1 MRQFFQR
8 LLLPLAVAAVTQ
20 TSIVS
25 AEGIRL
31 IGPSGEVQSSPQ
43 FSSEIVRNAASSANS
58 EPSTFFGP
66 TTEQDTLWSI
76 ATRLKP
82 SAAVTVQQTLLAI
95 YRLNPQAFE
104 NQNIHSLI
112 PGSTLRVPSLA
123 QVNSATTQEA
133 INIMAAHQARLNQG
147 DVKPAIQPAPIAK
160 PQPVVEAKT
169 QQATAKVA
177 ETVTVPAMVDTV
189 KPEVEKVEKQI
200 AASDTELVALE
211 EKNHKLRLMVAQM
224 QSEVDNLK
232 QELGDENRIR
242 SEVEKLLQEERV
254 KRDEAQKLAPSALD
268 QLLSNGWMVGL
279 LALIPGLLIGLLVL
293 MLLSR
298 RSKSSSTEPT
308 LQPAQTAT
316 PEAAIAPVTVGEPEI
331 DGLDDELLLD
341 DDLFGD
347 TDDSEKLFSDEVDS
361 KDEDDIFAD
370 LDESDLDFNLEGED
384 GQDPFAGIDDDG
396 DLDTEFGSNSGIS
409 VNSEEKALGLE
420 EMERALDEATH
431 NANDDDDEAAFD
443 LSDDGDMS
451 QAEIESLLANDGE
464 VEDLESDAIDQSML
478 DELLSGFDQE
488 DDTAD
493 DLDFD
498 TLLDDNL
505 DELMSDPIERELT
518 QTDVKMTSDEDLES
532 LFNSI
537 ESQADLDTLEAEA
550 DNFEETALL
559 DELIDEDVTLD
570 SDSTDLLDELIAD
583 EDGLDTL
590 ELDEDFDVASDKLLN
605 ELLDESAPEPSEEFD
620 HNSPTLLDEWVEKE
634 EQPVKT
640 ENVASESVE
649 EPVLDDGTEF
659 FEELLEIEQLA
670 QEPTAEFNSD
680 NFKDDL
686 LSSVPEHDPLLE
698 EFNLDDDEE
707 SSFEDEAFDFN
718 PEIEGTDS
726 GAAMQPEET
735 PTAVTVPEP
744 IANEFGVPQDDDWL
758 LDEESES
765 TSEIVE
771 DSQPLSSADFMAE
784 LDGAENTE
792 IVESVRDNVSETTS
806 ASDDNDVER
815 DFFAAELDDESFDFD
830 ELELAEYSEEDA
842 LADAMAQPEL
852 SGEPE
857 AEVKEENL
865 AAEFVGA
872 QADDEFEFDD
882 LDLPEYSEEDTL
894 ADAMAQPELSGEPE
908 AEVKEENLA
917 AEFADAQA
925 DDEYELDDLELP
937 EYSEEDALA
946 DAMAQP
952 ELSGEPEV
960 KEQDL
965 AAEFVGAQADD
976 EFEFDDLDLPEYS
989 EEDALADAVTKPEL
1003 SGEPEV
1009 KEEGLVADFAD
1020 AQAEDELEFDD
1031 LELPEYSEEDALAD
1045 AIAQPELSGEPEVK
1059 EEDLAAEFADA
1070 QAEDEF
1076 EFDDLDLPEYS
1087 EEDALADAMAQPEL
1101 SGEPEVKEEGLA
1113 ADFADAQAEDE
1124 FEFDDL
1130 ELPEYSE
1137 EDALADAMAQPE
1149 LSDEP
1154 EVKEE
1159 GLTADFANVQAE
1171 DELEFD
1177 DLELPEYSEED
1188 ALADAMAQP
1197 ELSGEPEVKE
1207 EGLAADF
1214 ANVQAEDELE
1224 FDDLELP
1231 EYSEE
1236 DALADAMAQPELS
1249 GEPEVKEEGL
1259 AADFANVQA
1268 EDELEFDDLELPE
1281 YSEEDALADSI
1292 ASSDT
1297 DPERSVPE
1305 AEAGIDFEAMAHQEF
1320 DEHSLNSLLDDNEES
1335 EGFSFDQPIDAQTID
1350 SAGMDIDAMLQM
1362 GGEDWNG
1369 FSLTPDQQATIPDEV
1384 PEEERAVWQS
1394 DIQNQQPEVATENWA
1409 TQEDLADFDPQEK
1422 HFMTIDE
1429 LMAQVER
1436 EETAFNPDDEELKL
1450 DVGLNEF
1457 PDVIGE
1463 ISDVDVDSNSEAA
1476 GKLDLAKIYME
1487 MNDEK
1492 GAVKLL
1498 EEAIVDGSD
1507 DIRQQAKRL
1516 IDVINGRA

>member
-123 QVNSATTQEA
+123 QVSSATTQEA

-147 DVKPAIQPAPIAK
+147 EVKPAIQPAPIAK

-308 LQPAQTAT
+308 LQPTQTAT
-316 PEAAIAPVTVGEPEI
+316 PEAAIASVTVGEPEI

-420 EMERALDEATH
+420 EMERALDEA
-431 NANDDDDEAAFD
+431 AFD

-451 QAEIESLLANDGE
+451 KAEIESLLANDGE

-537 ESQADLDTLEAEA
+537 ESQAGLETLEAEA
-550 DNFEETALL
+550 DSFEETALL

-590 ELDEDFDVASDKLLN
+590 ELDDDFDVASDKLLN
-605 ELLDESAPEPSEEFD
+605 ELLGESAPEPSEEFD

-707 SSFEDEAFDFN
+707 SAFEDEAFDFN

-726 GAAMQPEET
+726 GAEMQPEET

-758 LDEESES
+758 LDEDSES

-830 ELELAEYSEEDA
+830 ELELAEDSEE
-842 LADAMAQPEL
+842 DAMAQPEL

-857 AEVKEENL
+857 VKEE
-865 AAEFVGA
+865 G
-872 QADDEFEFDD
+872 
-882 LDLPEYSEEDTL
+882 
-894 ADAMAQPELSGEPE
+894 
-908 AEVKEENLA
+908 LA

-925 DDEYELDDLELP
+925 EDEFEFDDLELP

-946 DAMAQP
+946 DAITQ
-952 ELSGEPEV
+952 
-960 KEQDL
+960 
-965 AAEFVGAQADD
+965 
-976 EFEFDDLDLPEYS
+976 
-989 EEDALADAVTKPEL
+989 PEL

-1009 KEEGLVADFAD
+1009 KEEGLAADFAD

-1045 AIAQPELSGEPEVK
+1045 A
-1059 EEDLAAEFADA
+1059 
-1070 QAEDEF
+1070 
-1076 EFDDLDLPEYS
+1076 
-1087 EEDALADAMAQPEL
+1087 MAQPEL
-1101 SGEPEVKEEGLA
+1101 SGEPGVKEEGLA

-1137 EDALADAMAQPE
+1137 EDALADAVTQPE
-1149 LSDEP
+1149 LSGEP

-1159 GLTADFANVQAE
+1159 GLTADFADAQADDE
-1171 DELEFD
+1171 LEFDDLELPEYSEEDALADAIAQPELSGEPEVKEEGLTADFADAQADDELEFD

-1207 EGLAADF
+1207 QDLAAELAD
-1214 ANVQAEDELE
+1214 AQAEDE
-1224 FDDLELP
+1224 F
-1231 EYSEE
+1231 
-1236 DALADAMAQPELS
+1236 
-1249 GEPEVKEEGL
+1249 
-1259 AADFANVQA
+1259 
-1268 EDELEFDDLELPE
+1268 EFDDLELPE

-1292 ASSDT
+1292 ASSDI
-1297 DPERSVPE
+1297 DPERSPE

-1320 DEHSLNSLLDDNEES
+1320 DERSLNSLLDENEEN

-1436 EETAFNPDDEELKL
+1436 EDTAFNPDDEELKL

>member
-123 QVNSATTQEA
+123 QVSSATTQEA

-147 DVKPAIQPAPIAK
+147 EVKPAIQPDPIAK

-177 ETVTVPAMVDTV
+177 ATVTAPAMVDTV
-189 KPEVEKVEKQI
+189 KPDVEKVEKQI

-316 PEAAIAPVTVGEPEI
+316 PEAAVAPVTVGEPEI

-537 ESQADLDTLEAEA
+537 ESQADLETLEAEA

-590 ELDEDFDVASDKLLN
+590 ELDDDFDVASDKLLN
-605 ELLDESAPEPSEEFD
+605 ELLDESAPESSEEFD

-707 SSFEDEAFDFN
+707 SAFEDEAFDFN

-726 GAAMQPEET
+726 GAEMQPEET
-735 PTAVTVPEP
+735 PTAVAVPEP

-758 LDEESES
+758 LDEDSES

-830 ELELAEYSEEDA
+830 ELELAEDSEEDAMAQPELSGEPEVKEEGLAADFVDAQAEDEFEFDDLDLPEYSEEDALADAITQPELSGEPEVKEEGLAADFADAQAEDELEFDDLELPEYSEEDALVDAVAQPELSNEPEVKEQDLAAELADVQAEDEFEFDDLELPEYSEEEALADAMAQPELSGEPEVKEQDLAAELADTQAEDELEFDDLELLEYSEEDA

-852 SGEPE
+852 SGEPG
-857 AEVKEENL
+857 VKEEGL
-865 AAEFVGA
+865 AADFADA
-872 QADDEFEFDD
+872 QAEDEFEFDD
-882 LDLPEYSEEDTL
+882 LELPEYSEEDSL
-894 ADAMAQPELSGEPE
+894 ADAVTQPELSGEPEVKEEGLTADFADAQADDELEFDDLELPEYSEEDALADAIAQPELSGEPE
-908 AEVKEENLA
+908 VKEEGLTAN
-917 AEFADAQA
+917 FADAQA
-925 DDEYELDDLELP
+925 DDELEFDDLELP

-965 AAEFVGAQADD
+965 AAE
-976 EFEFDDLDLPEYS
+976 L
-989 EEDALADAVTKPEL
+989 
-1003 SGEPEV
+1003 
-1009 KEEGLVADFAD
+1009 
-1020 AQAEDELEFDD
+1020 
-1031 LELPEYSEEDALAD
+1031 
-1045 AIAQPELSGEPEVK
+1045 
-1059 EEDLAAEFADA
+1059 ADA

-1076 EFDDLDLPEYS
+1076 
-1087 EEDALADAMAQPEL
+1087 
-1101 SGEPEVKEEGLA
+1101 
-1113 ADFADAQAEDE
+1113 
-1124 FEFDDL
+1124 
-1130 ELPEYSE
+1130 
-1137 EDALADAMAQPE
+1137 
-1149 LSDEP
+1149 
-1154 EVKEE
+1154 
-1159 GLTADFANVQAE
+1159 
-1171 DELEFD
+1171 
-1177 DLELPEYSEED
+1177 
-1188 ALADAMAQP
+1188 
-1197 ELSGEPEVKE
+1197 
-1207 EGLAADF
+1207 
-1214 ANVQAEDELE
+1214 
-1224 FDDLELP
+1224 
-1231 EYSEE
+1231 
-1236 DALADAMAQPELS
+1236 
-1249 GEPEVKEEGL
+1249 
-1259 AADFANVQA
+1259 
-1268 EDELEFDDLELPE
+1268 EFDDLELPE

-1320 DEHSLNSLLDDNEES
+1320 DERSLNSLLDENEEN

-1436 EETAFNPDDEELKL
+1436 EDTAFNPDDEELKL

-1487 MNDEK
+1487 MNDAK

>member
-464 VEDLESDAIDQSML
+464 VEDLESEAIDQSML

-590 ELDEDFDVASDKLLN
+590 ELDDDFDVASDKLLN

-640 ENVASESVE
+640 ENVASESAE

-726 GAAMQPEET
+726 GAAMQPDET

-771 DSQPLSSADFMAE
+771 DNQPLSSADFMTE

-792 IVESVRDNVSETTS
+792 IVESVRDNVSEATA

-830 ELELAEYSEEDA
+830 ELELAEYSEEDALADAMAQPELPGEPEVKEQDLAAELADAQADDEFEFYGLELPEFSEEDA

-882 LDLPEYSEEDTL
+882 LDLPEYSEEDALADAIAQPELSGEPEIKEEGLAADFADAQAEDEFELDDLELPEYSEEDAL

-925 DDEYELDDLELP
+925 EDESEFDDLELP

-946 DAMAQP
+946 DAIAQP

-965 AAEFVGAQADD
+965 AAE
-976 EFEFDDLDLPEYS
+976 
-989 EEDALADAVTKPEL
+989 LADV
-1003 SGEPEV
+1003 
-1009 KEEGLVADFAD
+1009 
-1020 AQAEDELEFDD
+1020 QAEDESEFDD

-1059 EEDLAAEFADA
+1059 EE
-1070 QAEDEF
+1070 
-1076 EFDDLDLPEYS
+1076 
-1087 EEDALADAMAQPEL
+1087 
-1101 SGEPEVKEEGLA
+1101 GLA
-1113 ADFADAQAEDE
+1113 ADFADA
-1124 FEFDDL
+1124 
-1130 ELPEYSE
+1130 
-1137 EDALADAMAQPE
+1137 
-1149 LSDEP
+1149 
-1154 EVKEE
+1154 
-1159 GLTADFANVQAE
+1159 QAE

-1214 ANVQAEDELE
+1214 A
-1224 FDDLELP
+1224 
-1231 EYSEE
+1231 
-1236 DALADAMAQPELS
+1236 DA
-1249 GEPEVKEEGL
+1249 
-1259 AADFANVQA
+1259 QA

-1292 ASSDT
+1292 ASSVT

-1335 EGFSFDQPIDAQTID
+1335 EGFSFDQPIDAKTID

>member
-505 DELMSDPIERELT
+505 DELMSEPIERELT

-726 GAAMQPEET
+726 GTAMQPEET

-842 LADAMAQPEL
+842 LAQPELPGEPEVKEQDLAAELADAQADDEFEFYGLELPEYSEEDALADAMAQPEL

-872 QADDEFEFDD
+872 QADDEYELDD
-882 LDLPEYSEEDTL
+882 LELPEYSEEDAL

-965 AAEFVGAQADD
+965 AAELADVQADD
-976 EFEFDDLDLPEYS
+976 EFEFDDLELPEYS

-1009 KEEGLVADFAD
+1009 KEECLVADFAD

-1045 AIAQPELSGEPEVK
+1045 AIAQPELSGEPEV
-1059 EEDLAAEFADA
+1059 
-1070 QAEDEF
+1070 Q
-1076 EFDDLDLPEYS
+1076 
-1087 EEDALADAMAQPEL
+1087 
-1101 SGEPEVKEEGLA
+1101 EEGLA
-1113 ADFADAQAEDE
+1113 ADFANVQAEDE
-1124 FEFDDL
+1124 FEFHDL

-1149 LSDEP
+1149 LSD
-1154 EVKEE
+1154 
-1159 GLTADFANVQAE
+1159 
-1171 DELEFD
+1171 
-1177 DLELPEYSEED
+1177 
-1188 ALADAMAQP
+1188 
-1197 ELSGEPEVKE
+1197 EPEVKE

-1297 DPERSVPE
+1297 DPERLVPE

>member
-123 QVNSATTQEA
+123 QVSSATTQEA

-177 ETVTVPAMVDTV
+177 ETVTAPAMVDTV

-347 TDDSEKLFSDEVDS
+347 TDDGEKLFSDEVDS

-792 IVESVRDNVSETTS
+792 IVESVHDNVSETTS
-806 ASDDNDVER
+806 TSDDNDVER

-830 ELELAEYSEEDA
+830 ELELAEDNEEDKLAQPELSGEPEVKEEGLAADFADDQADDEFEFDDLELPEYSEEDA
-842 LADAMAQPEL
+842 LADAVTKPEL

-857 AEVKEENL
+857 VKEEGL
-865 AAEFVGA
+865 VADFADVQAE
-872 QADDEFEFDD
+872 DEFEFDD

-952 ELSGEPEV
+952 ELSGEPEAEV
-960 KEQDL
+960 KEENL
-965 AAEFVGAQADD
+965 AAEFVAAQADD
-976 EFEFDDLDLPEYS
+976 EFEFDDLELPEYS
-989 EEDALADAVTKPEL
+989 EEDALADAVSKPEF

-1009 KEEGLVADFAD
+1009 KEEGLGADFAD
-1020 AQAEDELEFDD
+1020 AQGEDEVEFDD

-1059 EEDLAAEFADA
+1059 EEVLAAEFADA

-1076 EFDDLDLPEYS
+1076 EFDDLELPEYS

-1124 FEFDDL
+1124 F
-1130 ELPEYSE
+1130 
-1137 EDALADAMAQPE
+1137 
-1149 LSDEP
+1149 
-1154 EVKEE
+1154 
-1159 GLTADFANVQAE
+1159 
-1171 DELEFD
+1171 
-1177 DLELPEYSEED
+1177 
-1188 ALADAMAQP
+1188 
-1197 ELSGEPEVKE
+1197 
-1207 EGLAADF
+1207 
-1214 ANVQAEDELE
+1214 
-1224 FDDLELP
+1224 
-1231 EYSEE
+1231 
-1236 DALADAMAQPELS
+1236 
-1249 GEPEVKEEGL
+1249 
-1259 AADFANVQA
+1259 
-1268 EDELEFDDLELPE
+1268 EFDDLELPE

-1350 SAGMDIDAMLQM
+1350 SAGMDIDEMLQM

>member
-123 QVNSATTQEA
+123 QVSSATTQEA

-147 DVKPAIQPAPIAK
+147 EVKPAIQPAPIAK

-316 PEAAIAPVTVGEPEI
+316 PEAAIASVTVGEPEI

-420 EMERALDEATH
+420 EMERALDEA
-431 NANDDDDEAAFD
+431 AFD

-451 QAEIESLLANDGE
+451 KAEIESLLANDGE

-537 ESQADLDTLEAEA
+537 ESQAGLETLEAEA
-550 DNFEETALL
+550 DSFEETALL

-590 ELDEDFDVASDKLLN
+590 ELDDDFDVASDKLLN
-605 ELLDESAPEPSEEFD
+605 ELLGESAPEPSEEFD

-707 SSFEDEAFDFN
+707 SAFEDEAFDFN

-726 GAAMQPEET
+726 GAEMQPEET

-758 LDEESES
+758 LDEDSES

-830 ELELAEYSEEDA
+830 ELELAEDSEE
-842 LADAMAQPEL
+842 DAMAQPEL

-857 AEVKEENL
+857 VKEE
-865 AAEFVGA
+865 G
-872 QADDEFEFDD
+872 
-882 LDLPEYSEEDTL
+882 
-894 ADAMAQPELSGEPE
+894 
-908 AEVKEENLA
+908 LA

-925 DDEYELDDLELP
+925 EDEFEFDDLELP

-946 DAMAQP
+946 DAITQ
-952 ELSGEPEV
+952 
-960 KEQDL
+960 
-965 AAEFVGAQADD
+965 
-976 EFEFDDLDLPEYS
+976 
-989 EEDALADAVTKPEL
+989 PEL

-1009 KEEGLVADFAD
+1009 KEEGLAADFAD

-1045 AIAQPELSGEPEVK
+1045 A
-1059 EEDLAAEFADA
+1059 
-1070 QAEDEF
+1070 
-1076 EFDDLDLPEYS
+1076 
-1087 EEDALADAMAQPEL
+1087 MAQPEL
-1101 SGEPEVKEEGLA
+1101 SGEPGVKEEGLA

-1137 EDALADAMAQPE
+1137 EDALADAVTQPE
-1149 LSDEP
+1149 LSGEP

-1159 GLTADFANVQAE
+1159 GLTADFADAQADDE
-1171 DELEFD
+1171 LEFDDLELPEYSEEDALADAIAQPELSGEPEVKEEGLTADFADAQADDELEFD

-1207 EGLAADF
+1207 QDLAAELAD
-1214 ANVQAEDELE
+1214 AQAEDEFE
-1224 FDDLELP
+1224 FDDLEL
-1231 EYSEE
+1231 
-1236 DALADAMAQPELS
+1236 L
-1249 GEPEVKEEGL
+1249 
-1259 AADFANVQA
+1259 
-1268 EDELEFDDLELPE
+1268 E

-1292 ASSDT
+1292 ASSDI
-1297 DPERSVPE
+1297 DPERSPE

-1320 DEHSLNSLLDDNEES
+1320 DERSLNSLLDENEEN

-1436 EETAFNPDDEELKL
+1436 EDTAFNPDDEELKL

>member
-123 QVNSATTQEA
+123 QVSSATTQEA

-147 DVKPAIQPAPIAK
+147 EVKPAIQPDPIAK

-169 QQATAKVA
+169 QQATATVA
-177 ETVTVPAMVDTV
+177 ETVTAPAMVDTV

-316 PEAAIAPVTVGEPEI
+316 PEAAVAPVTVGEPEI

-518 QTDVKMTSDEDLES
+518 QTGVKMTSDEDLES

-537 ESQADLDTLEAEA
+537 ESQADLETLEAEA

-590 ELDEDFDVASDKLLN
+590 ELDDDFDVASDKLLN

-707 SSFEDEAFDFN
+707 SAFEDEAFDFN

-726 GAAMQPEET
+726 GAEMQPEET

-758 LDEESES
+758 LDEDSES
-765 TSEIVE
+765 TSEIME

-830 ELELAEYSEEDA
+830 ELELAEDSEEDALADAMAQPELSGESEAEVKEENLAAEFADAQAEDEYEFDDLELPEYSEEDA

-857 AEVKEENL
+857 VQEEGL
-865 AAEFVGA
+865 AA
-872 QADDEFEFDD
+872 D
-882 LDLPEYSEEDTL
+882 
-894 ADAMAQPELSGEPE
+894 
-908 AEVKEENLA
+908 
-917 AEFADAQA
+917 FADAQA
-925 DDEYELDDLELP
+925 EDEFEFDDLELP

-965 AAEFVGAQADD
+965 AAE
-976 EFEFDDLDLPEYS
+976 
-989 EEDALADAVTKPEL
+989 LADV
-1003 SGEPEV
+1003 
-1009 KEEGLVADFAD
+1009 
-1020 AQAEDELEFDD
+1020 QAEDESEFDD
-1031 LELPEYSEEDALAD
+1031 LE
-1045 AIAQPELSGEPEVK
+1045 
-1059 EEDLAAEFADA
+1059 
-1070 QAEDEF
+1070 
-1076 EFDDLDLPEYS
+1076 LPEYS

-1101 SGEPEVKEEGLA
+1101 SGESEVKEEGLA

-1149 LSDEP
+1149 LSGEP

-1159 GLTADFANVQAE
+1159 GLAADFADAQAE

-1214 ANVQAEDELE
+1214 ADAQAEDELE

-1259 AADFANVQA
+1259 AADFADAQA

-1292 ASSDT
+1292 ASSVT

-1335 EGFSFDQPIDAQTID
+1335 EGFSFDQPIDAKTID

>member
-123 QVNSATTQEA
+123 QVSSATTQEA

-147 DVKPAIQPAPIAK
+147 EVKPAIQPAPIAK

-177 ETVTVPAMVDTV
+177 ETVTAPAMVDTV

-316 PEAAIAPVTVGEPEI
+316 PEAAVAPVTVGEPEI

-478 DELLSGFDQE
+478 DELLTGFDQE

-537 ESQADLDTLEAEA
+537 ESQADLETLEAEA
-550 DNFEETALL
+550 DSFEETALL

-590 ELDEDFDVASDKLLN
+590 ELDDDFDVASDKLLN
-605 ELLDESAPEPSEEFD
+605 ELLGESAPEPSEEFD

-707 SSFEDEAFDFN
+707 SAFEDEAFDFN

-726 GAAMQPEET
+726 GAEMQPEET

-758 LDEESES
+758 LDEDSES

-830 ELELAEYSEEDA
+830 ELELAEDSEEDA

-852 SGEPE
+852 SGE
-857 AEVKEENL
+857 
-865 AAEFVGA
+865 
-872 QADDEFEFDD
+872 
-882 LDLPEYSEEDTL
+882 S
-894 ADAMAQPELSGEPE
+894 E

-925 DDEYELDDLELP
+925 EDEY
-937 EYSEEDALA
+937 
-946 DAMAQP
+946 
-952 ELSGEPEV
+952 
-960 KEQDL
+960 
-965 AAEFVGAQADD
+965 
-976 EFEFDDLDLPEYS
+976 
-989 EEDALADAVTKPEL
+989 
-1003 SGEPEV
+1003 
-1009 KEEGLVADFAD
+1009 
-1020 AQAEDELEFDD
+1020 EFDD

-1059 EEDLAAEFADA
+1059 EQDLAAELADV

-1076 EFDDLDLPEYS
+1076 EFDDLELPEYS
-1087 EEDALADAMAQPEL
+1087 EEEALADAMAQPEL
-1101 SGEPEVKEEGLA
+1101 SGEPEVKEQDLA
-1113 ADFADAQAEDE
+1113 AE
-1124 FEFDDL
+1124 
-1130 ELPEYSE
+1130 
-1137 EDALADAMAQPE
+1137 LADA
-1149 LSDEP
+1149 
-1154 EVKEE
+1154 
-1159 GLTADFANVQAE
+1159 QAE

-1177 DLELPEYSEED
+1177 DLELPEYSEEE

-1207 EGLAADF
+1207 QDLAAELAD
-1214 ANVQAEDELE
+1214 AQAEDELE

-1236 DALADAMAQPELS
+1236 
-1249 GEPEVKEEGL
+1249 
-1259 AADFANVQA
+1259 
-1268 EDELEFDDLELPE
+1268 
-1281 YSEEDALADSI
+1281 
-1292 ASSDT
+1292 
-1297 DPERSVPE
+1297 
-1305 AEAGIDFEAMAHQEF
+1305 
-1320 DEHSLNSLLDDNEES
+1320 
-1335 EGFSFDQPIDAQTID
+1335 
-1350 SAGMDIDAMLQM
+1350 
-1362 GGEDWNG
+1362 
-1369 FSLTPDQQATIPDEV
+1369 
-1384 PEEERAVWQS
+1384 
-1394 DIQNQQPEVATENWA
+1394 
-1409 TQEDLADFDPQEK
+1409 
-1422 HFMTIDE
+1422 
-1429 LMAQVER
+1429 
-1436 EETAFNPDDEELKL
+1436 
-1450 DVGLNEF
+1450 
-1457 PDVIGE
+1457 
-1463 ISDVDVDSNSEAA
+1463 
-1476 GKLDLAKIYME
+1476 
-1487 MNDEK
+1487 
-1492 GAVKLL
+1492 
-1498 EEAIVDGSD
+1498 
-1507 DIRQQAKRL
+1507 
-1516 IDVINGRA
+1516 

>member
-123 QVNSATTQEA
+123 QVSSATTQEA

-147 DVKPAIQPAPIAK
+147 EVKPAIQPAPIAK

-169 QQATAKVA
+169 QQVTAKVA
-177 ETVTVPAMVDTV
+177 ETVTAPAMVDTV

-316 PEAAIAPVTVGEPEI
+316 PEAAVAPVTVGEPEI

-537 ESQADLDTLEAEA
+537 ESQADLETLEAEA

-590 ELDEDFDVASDKLLN
+590 ELDDDFDVASDKLLN

-707 SSFEDEAFDFN
+707 SAFEDEAFDFN

-726 GAAMQPEET
+726 GAEMQPEET

-758 LDEESES
+758 LDEDSES

-830 ELELAEYSEEDA
+830 ELELAED
-842 LADAMAQPEL
+842 
-852 SGEPE
+852 
-857 AEVKEENL
+857 
-865 AAEFVGA
+865 
-872 QADDEFEFDD
+872 
-882 LDLPEYSEEDTL
+882 
-894 ADAMAQPELSGEPE
+894 
-908 AEVKEENLA
+908 
-917 AEFADAQA
+917 
-925 DDEYELDDLELP
+925 
-937 EYSEEDALA
+937 SEEDALA

-960 KEQDL
+960 KEEGL
-965 AAEFVGAQADD
+965 AAEFADAQAED
-976 EFEFDDLDLPEYS
+976 EFEFDDLELPEYS
-989 EEDALADAVTKPEL
+989 EEDALADAITQPEL

-1009 KEEGLVADFAD
+1009 KEEGLAADFAD
-1020 AQAEDELEFDD
+1020 AQADDELEFDD

-1059 EEDLAAEFADA
+1059 EQDLAAELADV

-1076 EFDDLDLPEYS
+1076 EFDDLELPEYSEEEALADAMAQPELSGEPEVKEQDLAAELADAQADDELEFDDLELPEYSEEDALVDAIAQPELSGEPEVKEEGLTADFADAQADDELEFDDLELPEYS
-1087 EEDALADAMAQPEL
+1087 EEDALADAMAQPELSGEPEVKEEGLAADFADAQADDELEFDDLELPEYSEEDALADAMAQPELSGEPEVKEEGLAADFADAQAEDEYEFDDLELPEYSEEDALADAVAQSEL

-1137 EDALADAMAQPE
+1137 EDALADAI
-1149 LSDEP
+1149 
-1154 EVKEE
+1154 
-1159 GLTADFANVQAE
+1159 
-1171 DELEFD
+1171 
-1177 DLELPEYSEED
+1177 
-1188 ALADAMAQP
+1188 AQP

-1214 ANVQAEDELE
+1214 ANVQT
-1224 FDDLELP
+1224 
-1231 EYSEE
+1231 
-1236 DALADAMAQPELS
+1236 
-1249 GEPEVKEEGL
+1249 
-1259 AADFANVQA
+1259 

-1297 DPERSVPE
+1297 ERSVPE

-1320 DEHSLNSLLDDNEES
+1320 DERSLNSLLDENEEN

-1436 EETAFNPDDEELKL
+1436 EDTAFNPDDEELKL

>member
-464 VEDLESDAIDQSML
+464 VEDLESEAIDQSML

-686 LSSVPEHDPLLE
+686 LSSVPENDPLLE

-792 IVESVRDNVSETTS
+792 IVESVRDNVSEATA

-852 SGEPE
+852 PGEPE
-857 AEVKEENL
+857 VKEQDL
-865 AAEFVGA
+865 AAELADA

-882 LDLPEYSEEDTL
+882 LELPEYSEEDALADAMAQPELSGEPEVKEEDLAAEFADAQAEDEFEFDDLELPEYSEEDALADAMAQPELSGEPEVKEEDLAAEFADAQAEDEFEFDDLELPEYSEEDTL

-908 AEVKEENLA
+908 VKEQDLA
-917 AEFADAQA
+917 AELADAQA

-965 AAEFVGAQADD
+965 AAELADVQADD
-976 EFEFDDLDLPEYS
+976 EFEFDDLELPEYS

-1113 ADFADAQAEDE
+1113 ADFADA
-1124 FEFDDL
+1124 
-1130 ELPEYSE
+1130 
-1137 EDALADAMAQPE
+1137 
-1149 LSDEP
+1149 
-1154 EVKEE
+1154 
-1159 GLTADFANVQAE
+1159 
-1171 DELEFD
+1171 
-1177 DLELPEYSEED
+1177 
-1188 ALADAMAQP
+1188 
-1197 ELSGEPEVKE
+1197 
-1207 EGLAADF
+1207 
-1214 ANVQAEDELE
+1214 
-1224 FDDLELP
+1224 
-1231 EYSEE
+1231 
-1236 DALADAMAQPELS
+1236 
-1249 GEPEVKEEGL
+1249 
-1259 AADFANVQA
+1259 QA

>member
-123 QVNSATTQEA
+123 QVSSATTQEA

-147 DVKPAIQPAPIAK
+147 EVKPAIQPAPIAK

-177 ETVTVPAMVDTV
+177 ETVTAPAMVDTV

-537 ESQADLDTLEAEA
+537 ESQADLETLEAEA

-590 ELDEDFDVASDKLLN
+590 ELDDDFDVASDKLLN
-605 ELLDESAPEPSEEFD
+605 ELLGESAPEPSEEFD

-707 SSFEDEAFDFN
+707 SAFEDEAFDFN

-726 GAAMQPEET
+726 GAEMQPEET

-758 LDEESES
+758 LDEDSES

-830 ELELAEYSEEDA
+830 ELELAED
-842 LADAMAQPEL
+842 
-852 SGEPE
+852 
-857 AEVKEENL
+857 
-865 AAEFVGA
+865 
-872 QADDEFEFDD
+872 
-882 LDLPEYSEEDTL
+882 
-894 ADAMAQPELSGEPE
+894 
-908 AEVKEENLA
+908 
-917 AEFADAQA
+917 
-925 DDEYELDDLELP
+925 
-937 EYSEEDALA
+937 SEEDALA

-960 KEQDL
+960 KEEGL
-965 AAEFVGAQADD
+965 AAEFADAQAED
-976 EFEFDDLDLPEYS
+976 EFEFDDLELPEYS
-989 EEDALADAVTKPEL
+989 EEDALADAITQPEL

-1009 KEEGLVADFAD
+1009 KEEGLAADFAD

-1031 LELPEYSEEDALAD
+1031 LELPEYSEEDALVDAVAQPELSNEPEVKEQDLAAELADVQAEDEFEFDDLELPEYSEEEALAD
-1045 AIAQPELSGEPEVK
+1045 AMAQPELSGEPEVK
-1059 EEDLAAEFADA
+1059 EQDLAAELADA
-1070 QAEDEF
+1070 QAEDEL
-1076 EFDDLDLPEYS
+1076 EFDDLELPEYS

-1101 SGEPEVKEEGLA
+1101 SGEPGVKEEGLA

-1137 EDALADAMAQPE
+1137 EDALADAVTQPE
-1149 LSDEP
+1149 LSGEP

-1159 GLTADFANVQAE
+1159 GLTADFADAQADDE
-1171 DELEFD
+1171 LEFDDLELPEYSEEDALADAIAQPELSGEPEVKEEGLTADFADAQADDELEFD

-1207 EGLAADF
+1207 QDLAAELAD
-1214 ANVQAEDELE
+1214 AQAEDE
-1224 FDDLELP
+1224 F
-1231 EYSEE
+1231 
-1236 DALADAMAQPELS
+1236 
-1249 GEPEVKEEGL
+1249 
-1259 AADFANVQA
+1259 
-1268 EDELEFDDLELPE
+1268 EFDDLELPE

-1292 ASSDT
+1292 ASSDI
-1297 DPERSVPE
+1297 DPERSPE

-1320 DEHSLNSLLDDNEES
+1320 DERSLNSLLDENEEN

-1436 EETAFNPDDEELKL
+1436 EDTAFNPDDEELKL

>member
-104 NQNIHSLI
+104 NQNIHSLL

-254 KRDEAQKLAPSALD
+254 KRDEAQKLAPSTLD

-590 ELDEDFDVASDKLLN
+590 ELDDDFDVASDKLLN

-640 ENVASESVE
+640 ENVASESAE

-830 ELELAEYSEEDA
+830 ELELAEDSEEDA

-965 AAEFVGAQADD
+965 AAELADVQADD
-976 EFEFDDLDLPEYS
+976 EFEFDDLELPEYS

-1070 QAEDEF
+1070 HAEDEF

-1113 ADFADAQAEDE
+1113 ADFADAHAEDE
-1124 FEFDDL
+1124 F
-1130 ELPEYSE
+1130 
-1137 EDALADAMAQPE
+1137 
-1149 LSDEP
+1149 
-1154 EVKEE
+1154 
-1159 GLTADFANVQAE
+1159 
-1171 DELEFD
+1171 EFD

-1214 ANVQAEDELE
+1214 A
-1224 FDDLELP
+1224 
-1231 EYSEE
+1231 
-1236 DALADAMAQPELS
+1236 DA
-1249 GEPEVKEEGL
+1249 
-1259 AADFANVQA
+1259 QA

>member
-123 QVNSATTQEA
+123 QVSSATTQEA

-147 DVKPAIQPAPIAK
+147 EVKPAIQPAPIAK

-177 ETVTVPAMVDTV
+177 ETVTAPAMVDTV

-316 PEAAIAPVTVGEPEI
+316 PEAAVAPVTVGEPEI

-443 LSDDGDMS
+443 LSDDGGMS

-537 ESQADLDTLEAEA
+537 ESQADLETLEAEA

-590 ELDEDFDVASDKLLN
+590 ELDDDFDVASDKLLN

-698 EFNLDDDEE
+698 EFNLDDEE
-707 SSFEDEAFDFN
+707 SAFADEAFDFN

-726 GAAMQPEET
+726 GAEMQPEET

-758 LDEESES
+758 LDEDSES
-765 TSEIVE
+765 TSDIVE

-784 LDGAENTE
+784 LDGAENTG

-830 ELELAEYSEEDA
+830 ELELPEDSEEDV
-842 LADAMAQPEL
+842 LADA
-852 SGEPE
+852 
-857 AEVKEENL
+857 V
-865 AAEFVGA
+865 
-872 QADDEFEFDD
+872 
-882 LDLPEYSEEDTL
+882 T
-894 ADAMAQPELSGEPE
+894 QPELSGEPE

-925 DDEYELDDLELP
+925 EDEFEFDDLELP

-946 DAMAQP
+946 DAITQ
-952 ELSGEPEV
+952 
-960 KEQDL
+960 
-965 AAEFVGAQADD
+965 
-976 EFEFDDLDLPEYS
+976 
-989 EEDALADAVTKPEL
+989 PEL

-1009 KEEGLVADFAD
+1009 KEEGLAADFAD

-1031 LELPEYSEEDALAD
+1031 LELPEYSEEDALVDAVAQPELSNEPEVKEQDLAAELADVQAEDEFEFDDLELPEYSEEEALAD
-1045 AIAQPELSGEPEVK
+1045 AMAQPELSGEPEVK
-1059 EEDLAAEFADA
+1059 EQDLAAELADA
-1070 QAEDEF
+1070 QAEDEL
-1076 EFDDLDLPEYS
+1076 EFDDLELLEYS

-1101 SGEPEVKEEGLA
+1101 SGEPGVKEEGLA

-1137 EDALADAMAQPE
+1137 EDALADAIAQPDLSGEPGVKEEGLAADFADAQADDELEFDDLELPEYSEEDALADAIAQPE
-1149 LSDEP
+1149 LSGEP

-1159 GLTADFANVQAE
+1159 GLTADFADAQAD

-1207 EGLAADF
+1207 QDLAAELAD
-1214 ANVQAEDELE
+1214 AQAEDE
-1224 FDDLELP
+1224 F
-1231 EYSEE
+1231 
-1236 DALADAMAQPELS
+1236 
-1249 GEPEVKEEGL
+1249 
-1259 AADFANVQA
+1259 
-1268 EDELEFDDLELPE
+1268 EFDDLELPE

-1292 ASSDT
+1292 ASSDI
-1297 DPERSVPE
+1297 DPERSPE

-1320 DEHSLNSLLDDNEES
+1320 DERSLNSLLDENEEN

-1369 FSLTPDQQATIPDEV
+1369 FSLTPISKPPFQMKYQKKSVLSGNQIFKTSSRKWQQKTGQ
-1384 PEEERAVWQS
+1384 RR
-1394 DIQNQQPEVATENWA
+1394 
-1409 TQEDLADFDPQEK
+1409 K
-1422 HFMTIDE
+1422 
-1429 LMAQVER
+1429 
-1436 EETAFNPDDEELKL
+1436 
-1450 DVGLNEF
+1450 
-1457 PDVIGE
+1457 
-1463 ISDVDVDSNSEAA
+1463 ISPTST
-1476 GKLDLAKIYME
+1476 
-1487 MNDEK
+1487 
-1492 GAVKLL
+1492 
-1498 EEAIVDGSD
+1498 
-1507 DIRQQAKRL
+1507 RKRS
-1516 IDVINGRA
+1516 IS

>member
-123 QVNSATTQEA
+123 QVSSATTQEA

-147 DVKPAIQPAPIAK
+147 EVKPAIQPDPIAK

-169 QQATAKVA
+169 QQATATVA
-177 ETVTVPAMVDTV
+177 ETVTAPAMVDTV

-316 PEAAIAPVTVGEPEI
+316 PEAAVAPVTVGEPEI

-518 QTDVKMTSDEDLES
+518 QTGVKMTSDEDLES

-537 ESQADLDTLEAEA
+537 ESQADLETLEAEA

-590 ELDEDFDVASDKLLN
+590 ELDDDFDVASDKLLN

-707 SSFEDEAFDFN
+707 SAFEDEAFDFN

-726 GAAMQPEET
+726 GAEMQPEET

-758 LDEESES
+758 LDEDSES
-765 TSEIVE
+765 TSEIME

-830 ELELAEYSEEDA
+830 ELELAEDSEEDA

-852 SGEPE
+852 SGE
-857 AEVKEENL
+857 
-865 AAEFVGA
+865 
-872 QADDEFEFDD
+872 
-882 LDLPEYSEEDTL
+882 S
-894 ADAMAQPELSGEPE
+894 E

-925 DDEYELDDLELP
+925 EDEY
-937 EYSEEDALA
+937 
-946 DAMAQP
+946 
-952 ELSGEPEV
+952 
-960 KEQDL
+960 
-965 AAEFVGAQADD
+965 
-976 EFEFDDLDLPEYS
+976 
-989 EEDALADAVTKPEL
+989 
-1003 SGEPEV
+1003 
-1009 KEEGLVADFAD
+1009 
-1020 AQAEDELEFDD
+1020 EFDD
-1031 LELPEYSEEDALAD
+1031 LE
-1045 AIAQPELSGEPEVK
+1045 
-1059 EEDLAAEFADA
+1059 
-1070 QAEDEF
+1070 
-1076 EFDDLDLPEYS
+1076 LPEYS

-1149 LSDEP
+1149 LSGEPEVKEQDLAAELADVQAEDESEFDDLELPEYSEEDALADAMAQPELSGESEVKEEGLAADFADAQAEDEFEFDDLELPEYSEEDALADAMAQPELSGEP

-1159 GLTADFANVQAE
+1159 GLAADFADAQAE

-1214 ANVQAEDELE
+1214 ADAQAEDELE

-1259 AADFANVQA
+1259 AADFADAQA

-1292 ASSDT
+1292 ASSVT

-1335 EGFSFDQPIDAQTID
+1335 EGFSFDQPIDAKTID

>member
-177 ETVTVPAMVDTV
+177 KTVTVPAMVDTV
-189 KPEVEKVEKQI
+189 KPGVEKVEKQI

-464 VEDLESDAIDQSML
+464 VEDLESEAIDQSML

-784 LDGAENTE
+784 LDGAENAE
-792 IVESVRDNVSETTS
+792 IVESVHDKVSETTS

-830 ELELAEYSEEDA
+830 ELELAEDSEEDAMAQPELPGEPEIEVKEEDLAAELADAQADDEFEFDDLELPEYSEEDT
-842 LADAMAQPEL
+842 LADAIAQPEL

-857 AEVKEENL
+857 VKEEGL
-865 AAEFVGA
+865 AADFADA
-872 QADDEFEFDD
+872 QAEDEFEFDD

-965 AAEFVGAQADD
+965 AAELADVQADD
-976 EFEFDDLDLPEYS
+976 EFEFDDLELPEYS

-1124 FEFDDL
+1124 F
-1130 ELPEYSE
+1130 
-1137 EDALADAMAQPE
+1137 
-1149 LSDEP
+1149 
-1154 EVKEE
+1154 
-1159 GLTADFANVQAE
+1159 
-1171 DELEFD
+1171 
-1177 DLELPEYSEED
+1177 
-1188 ALADAMAQP
+1188 
-1197 ELSGEPEVKE
+1197 
-1207 EGLAADF
+1207 
-1214 ANVQAEDELE
+1214 
-1224 FDDLELP
+1224 
-1231 EYSEE
+1231 
-1236 DALADAMAQPELS
+1236 
-1249 GEPEVKEEGL
+1249 
-1259 AADFANVQA
+1259 
-1268 EDELEFDDLELPE
+1268 EFDDLELPE

>member
-559 DELIDEDVTLD
+559 DELIDEDVTLG

-852 SGEPE
+852 PGEPEVKEQDLAAKLADAQADDEFEFYGLELPEYSEEDALADAMAQPELSGEPE
-857 AEVKEENL
+857 VKEEGL
-865 AAEFVGA
+865 AADFADA
-872 QADDEFEFDD
+872 QAEEEFEFDD

-965 AAEFVGAQADD
+965 AAELADVQADD
-976 EFEFDDLDLPEYS
+976 EFEFDDLELPEYS

-1087 EEDALADAMAQPEL
+1087 EEDALVDAMAQPEL

-1149 LSDEP
+1149 LSGEP

-1159 GLTADFANVQAE
+1159 GLAADFADAQAE
-1171 DELEFD
+1171 DEFEFD

-1188 ALADAMAQP
+1188 ALADAMAHP

-1214 ANVQAEDELE
+1214 A
-1224 FDDLELP
+1224 
-1231 EYSEE
+1231 
-1236 DALADAMAQPELS
+1236 DA
-1249 GEPEVKEEGL
+1249 
-1259 AADFANVQA
+1259 QA

>member
-1 MRQFFQR
+1 
-8 LLLPLAVAAVTQ
+8 
-20 TSIVS
+20 
-25 AEGIRL
+25 
-31 IGPSGEVQSSPQ
+31 
-43 FSSEIVRNAASSANS
+43 

-189 KPEVEKVEKQI
+189 KPEVEKVEKQVEKQI

-316 PEAAIAPVTVGEPEI
+316 PEAAVAPVTVGEPEI

-505 DELMSDPIERELT
+505 DELMSDPMERELT

-537 ESQADLDTLEAEA
+537 ESQADLETLEAEA
-550 DNFEETALL
+550 DSFEETALL
-559 DELIDEDVTLD
+559 DELIDEDVTFD

-590 ELDEDFDVASDKLLN
+590 ELDDDFDVASDKLLN
-605 ELLDESAPEPSEEFD
+605 ELLGESAPEPSEEFD

-707 SSFEDEAFDFN
+707 SAFEDEAFDFN

-726 GAAMQPEET
+726 GAEMQPEET

-758 LDEESES
+758 LDEDSES

-830 ELELAEYSEEDA
+830 ELELAEDSEEDA
-842 LADAMAQPEL
+842 LADAMAQP
-852 SGEPE
+852 
-857 AEVKEENL
+857 
-865 AAEFVGA
+865 
-872 QADDEFEFDD
+872 D
-882 LDLPEYSEEDTL
+882 
-894 ADAMAQPELSGEPE
+894 
-908 AEVKEENLA
+908 
-917 AEFADAQA
+917 
-925 DDEYELDDLELP
+925 
-937 EYSEEDALA
+937 
-946 DAMAQP
+946 
-952 ELSGEPEV
+952 
-960 KEQDL
+960 
-965 AAEFVGAQADD
+965 
-976 EFEFDDLDLPEYS
+976 
-989 EEDALADAVTKPEL
+989 
-1003 SGEPEV
+1003 
-1009 KEEGLVADFAD
+1009 
-1020 AQAEDELEFDD
+1020 
-1031 LELPEYSEEDALAD
+1031 
-1045 AIAQPELSGEPEVK
+1045 
-1059 EEDLAAEFADA
+1059 
-1070 QAEDEF
+1070 
-1076 EFDDLDLPEYS
+1076 
-1087 EEDALADAMAQPEL
+1087 L

-1113 ADFADAQAEDE
+1113 AEFADAQAEDE

-1137 EDALADAMAQPE
+1137 EDALAD
-1149 LSDEP
+1149 
-1154 EVKEE
+1154 
-1159 GLTADFANVQAE
+1159 
-1171 DELEFD
+1171 
-1177 DLELPEYSEED
+1177 
-1188 ALADAMAQP
+1188 
-1197 ELSGEPEVKE
+1197 
-1207 EGLAADF
+1207 
-1214 ANVQAEDELE
+1214 
-1224 FDDLELP
+1224 
-1231 EYSEE
+1231 
-1236 DALADAMAQPELS
+1236 
-1249 GEPEVKEEGL
+1249 
-1259 AADFANVQA
+1259 
-1268 EDELEFDDLELPE
+1268 
-1281 YSEEDALADSI
+1281 SI
-1292 ASSDT
+1292 ASSDI
-1297 DPERSVPE
+1297 DPERSPE
-1305 AEAGIDFEAMAHQEF
+1305 AKAGIDFEAMAHQEF
-1320 DEHSLNSLLDDNEES
+1320 DERSLNSLLDENEEN

-1436 EETAFNPDDEELKL
+1436 EDTAFNPDDEELKL

>member
-254 KRDEAQKLAPSALD
+254 KRDEAQKLAPSTLD
-268 QLLSNGWMVGL
+268 QLLSNDWMVGL

-451 QAEIESLLANDGE
+451 QAEIESLLASDGE

-498 TLLDDNL
+498 MLLDDNL

-865 AAEFVGA
+865 AAEF
-872 QADDEFEFDD
+872 
-882 LDLPEYSEEDTL
+882 
-894 ADAMAQPELSGEPE
+894 
-908 AEVKEENLA
+908 
-917 AEFADAQA
+917 ADAQA

-937 EYSEEDALA
+937 EYSEEDA
-946 DAMAQP
+946 MAQP

-965 AAEFVGAQADD
+965 AAELADVQADD
-976 EFEFDDLDLPEYS
+976 EFEFDDLELPEYS

-1059 EEDLAAEFADA
+1059 EEDLAGEFADAQAEDEFEFDDLDLPEYSEEDALADAMAQPELSGEPEVKEEDLAAEFADA
-1070 QAEDEF
+1070 HAEDEF

-1124 FEFDDL
+1124 F
-1130 ELPEYSE
+1130 
-1137 EDALADAMAQPE
+1137 
-1149 LSDEP
+1149 
-1154 EVKEE
+1154 
-1159 GLTADFANVQAE
+1159 
-1171 DELEFD
+1171 
-1177 DLELPEYSEED
+1177 
-1188 ALADAMAQP
+1188 
-1197 ELSGEPEVKE
+1197 
-1207 EGLAADF
+1207 
-1214 ANVQAEDELE
+1214 
-1224 FDDLELP
+1224 
-1231 EYSEE
+1231 
-1236 DALADAMAQPELS
+1236 
-1249 GEPEVKEEGL
+1249 
-1259 AADFANVQA
+1259 
-1268 EDELEFDDLELPE
+1268 EFDDLELPE

>member
-384 GQDPFAGIDDDG
+384 GQDPFASIDDDG

-830 ELELAEYSEEDA
+830 ELELAEDSEEDA

-865 AAEFVGA
+865 AAEFADA

-882 LDLPEYSEEDTL
+882 LDLPEYSEEDAL

-925 DDEYELDDLELP
+925 DDEYEFDDLDLPEYIEEDALADAMAQPELSGEPEVKEEDLAAELADVQAEDESEFDDLELP

-952 ELSGEPEV
+952 ELSGE
-960 KEQDL
+960 
-965 AAEFVGAQADD
+965 
-976 EFEFDDLDLPEYS
+976 S
-989 EEDALADAVTKPEL
+989 
-1003 SGEPEV
+1003 
-1009 KEEGLVADFAD
+1009 
-1020 AQAEDELEFDD
+1020 
-1031 LELPEYSEEDALAD
+1031 
-1045 AIAQPELSGEPEVK
+1045 
-1059 EEDLAAEFADA
+1059 
-1070 QAEDEF
+1070 
-1076 EFDDLDLPEYS
+1076 
-1087 EEDALADAMAQPEL
+1087 
-1101 SGEPEVKEEGLA
+1101 EVKEEGLA

-1159 GLTADFANVQAE
+1159 GLAADFANVQAEDELEFDDLELPEYSEEDALADAMAQPELAGEPEVKEEGLAADFADAQAE

-1214 ANVQAEDELE
+1214 A
-1224 FDDLELP
+1224 
-1231 EYSEE
+1231 
-1236 DALADAMAQPELS
+1236 DA
-1249 GEPEVKEEGL
+1249 
-1259 AADFANVQA
+1259 QA

-1292 ASSDT
+1292 ASSVT

>member
-640 ENVASESVE
+640 ENVVSESVE

-857 AEVKEENL
+857 VKEEGL
-865 AAEFVGA
+865 AADFADA

-882 LDLPEYSEEDTL
+882 LELPEYSEEDAL

-908 AEVKEENLA
+908 AEVKEEYLA
-917 AEFADAQA
+917 AEFADAQADDEYELDDVELPEYSEEDALADAMAQPELSGEPEVKEEYLAAELADGQA

-965 AAEFVGAQADD
+965 AAELADVQADD
-976 EFEFDDLDLPEYS
+976 EFEFDDLELPEYS

-1059 EEDLAAEFADA
+1059 EEVLAAEFADA

-1076 EFDDLDLPEYS
+1076 
-1087 EEDALADAMAQPEL
+1087 
-1101 SGEPEVKEEGLA
+1101 
-1113 ADFADAQAEDE
+1113 
-1124 FEFDDL
+1124 
-1130 ELPEYSE
+1130 
-1137 EDALADAMAQPE
+1137 
-1149 LSDEP
+1149 
-1154 EVKEE
+1154 
-1159 GLTADFANVQAE
+1159 
-1171 DELEFD
+1171 EFD

-1214 ANVQAEDELE
+1214 AYGQAEDEVE
-1224 FDDLELP
+1224 FEDFELP

>member
-123 QVNSATTQEA
+123 QVSSATTQEA

-147 DVKPAIQPAPIAK
+147 EVKPAIQPAPIAK

-177 ETVTVPAMVDTV
+177 ETVTAPAMVDTV

-308 LQPAQTAT
+308 LQPAQTVT
-316 PEAAIAPVTVGEPEI
+316 PEAAVAPVTVGEPEI

-537 ESQADLDTLEAEA
+537 ESQADLETLEAEA

-590 ELDEDFDVASDKLLN
+590 ELDDDFDVASDKLLN

-649 EPVLDDGTEF
+649 ELVLDDGTEF

-707 SSFEDEAFDFN
+707 SAFEDEAFDFN

-726 GAAMQPEET
+726 GAEMQPEET

-758 LDEESES
+758 LDEDSES

-830 ELELAEYSEEDA
+830 ELELAED
-842 LADAMAQPEL
+842 
-852 SGEPE
+852 
-857 AEVKEENL
+857 
-865 AAEFVGA
+865 
-872 QADDEFEFDD
+872 
-882 LDLPEYSEEDTL
+882 
-894 ADAMAQPELSGEPE
+894 
-908 AEVKEENLA
+908 
-917 AEFADAQA
+917 
-925 DDEYELDDLELP
+925 
-937 EYSEEDALA
+937 SEEDALA

-960 KEQDL
+960 KEEGL
-965 AAEFVGAQADD
+965 AAEFADAQAED
-976 EFEFDDLDLPEYS
+976 EFEFDDLELPEYS
-989 EEDALADAVTKPEL
+989 EEDALADAITQPEL

-1009 KEEGLVADFAD
+1009 KEEGLAADFAD

-1031 LELPEYSEEDALAD
+1031 LELPEYSEEDALVD
-1045 AIAQPELSGEPEVK
+1045 AVAQPELSNEPEVK
-1059 EEDLAAEFADA
+1059 EQDLAAELADV

-1076 EFDDLDLPEYS
+1076 EFDDLELPEYSEEKALADAMAQPELSGEPGVKEQDLAAELADAQAEDELEFDDLELPEYS

-1101 SGEPEVKEEGLA
+1101 SGEPGVKEEGLA

-1137 EDALADAMAQPE
+1137 EDALADAVTQPE
-1149 LSDEP
+1149 LSGEP

-1159 GLTADFANVQAE
+1159 GLTADFADAQAD

-1188 ALADAMAQP
+1188 ALADAIAQP

-1207 EGLAADF
+1207 EGLTADF
-1214 ANVQAEDELE
+1214 ADAQADDELE

-1236 DALADAMAQPELS
+1236 DA
-1249 GEPEVKEEGL
+1249 
-1259 AADFANVQA
+1259 QA
-1268 EDELEFDDLELPE
+1268 EDEFEFDDLELPE

-1292 ASSDT
+1292 ASSDI
-1297 DPERSVPE
+1297 DPERSPE

-1320 DEHSLNSLLDDNEES
+1320 DERSLNSLLDENEEN

-1362 GGEDWNG
+1362 DGEDWNG

-1436 EETAFNPDDEELKL
+1436 EDTAFNPDDEELKL

>member
-123 QVNSATTQEA
+123 QVSSATTQEA

-147 DVKPAIQPAPIAK
+147 EVKPAIQPAPIAK

-177 ETVTVPAMVDTV
+177 ATVTAPAMVDTV
-189 KPEVEKVEKQI
+189 KPDVEKVEKQI

-316 PEAAIAPVTVGEPEI
+316 PEAAVAPVTVGEPEI

-537 ESQADLDTLEAEA
+537 ESQADLETLEAEA

-590 ELDEDFDVASDKLLN
+590 ELDDDFDVASDKLLN

-698 EFNLDDDEE
+698 EFNLDDEE
-707 SSFEDEAFDFN
+707 SAFEDEVFDFN

-726 GAAMQPEET
+726 GAEMQPEET

-758 LDEESES
+758 LDEDSES
-765 TSEIVE
+765 TSDIVE

-830 ELELAEYSEEDA
+830 ELELAEDSEEDA

-852 SGEPE
+852 SGE
-857 AEVKEENL
+857 
-865 AAEFVGA
+865 
-872 QADDEFEFDD
+872 
-882 LDLPEYSEEDTL
+882 S
-894 ADAMAQPELSGEPE
+894 E

-925 DDEYELDDLELP
+925 EDEY
-937 EYSEEDALA
+937 
-946 DAMAQP
+946 
-952 ELSGEPEV
+952 
-960 KEQDL
+960 
-965 AAEFVGAQADD
+965 
-976 EFEFDDLDLPEYS
+976 
-989 EEDALADAVTKPEL
+989 
-1003 SGEPEV
+1003 
-1009 KEEGLVADFAD
+1009 
-1020 AQAEDELEFDD
+1020 EFDD

-1059 EEDLAAEFADA
+1059 EEGLTADFADA
-1070 QAEDEF
+1070 QADDEL
-1076 EFDDLDLPEYS
+1076 EFDDLELPEYSEEDALADAMAQPELLDEPEVKEEGLTADFADARADDELEFDDLELPEYS

-1101 SGEPEVKEEGLA
+1101 SGEPEVKEEGLAADFADAQAEDEYEFDDLELPEYSEEDALADAMAQPELSGEPGVKEEGLA

-1149 LSDEP
+1149 LSGEPGVKEEGLAADFADAQAEDEFEFDDLELPEYSEEDALADAVTQPELSGEP

-1159 GLTADFANVQAE
+1159 GLTADFADAQAD

-1197 ELSGEPEVKE
+1197 ELSREPEVKE

-1214 ANVQAEDELE
+1214 ANVQ
-1224 FDDLELP
+1224 
-1231 EYSEE
+1231 
-1236 DALADAMAQPELS
+1236 
-1249 GEPEVKEEGL
+1249 V
-1259 AADFANVQA
+1259 

-1297 DPERSVPE
+1297 EPERSVSE

-1320 DEHSLNSLLDDNEES
+1320 DERSLNSLLDENEEN

-1436 EETAFNPDDEELKL
+1436 EDTAFNPDDEELKL

>member
-431 NANDDDDEAAFD
+431 NTNDDDDEAAFD

-830 ELELAEYSEEDA
+830 ELELAEDSEEDA

-865 AAEFVGA
+865 AAEFADA

-882 LDLPEYSEEDTL
+882 LDLPEYSEEDAL

-925 DDEYELDDLELP
+925 DDEYEFDDLDLPEYIEEDALADAMAQPELSGEPEVKEEDLAAELADVQAEDESEFDDLELP

-952 ELSGEPEV
+952 ELSGE
-960 KEQDL
+960 
-965 AAEFVGAQADD
+965 
-976 EFEFDDLDLPEYS
+976 S
-989 EEDALADAVTKPEL
+989 
-1003 SGEPEV
+1003 EV
-1009 KEEGLVADFAD
+1009 KEEGLAADFAN
-1020 AQAEDELEFDD
+1020 
-1031 LELPEYSEEDALAD
+1031 
-1045 AIAQPELSGEPEVK
+1045 V
-1059 EEDLAAEFADA
+1059 

-1076 EFDDLDLPEYS
+1076 EFDDLELPEYS

-1113 ADFADAQAEDE
+1113 ADFADA
-1124 FEFDDL
+1124 
-1130 ELPEYSE
+1130 
-1137 EDALADAMAQPE
+1137 
-1149 LSDEP
+1149 
-1154 EVKEE
+1154 
-1159 GLTADFANVQAE
+1159 QAE

-1214 ANVQAEDELE
+1214 A
-1224 FDDLELP
+1224 
-1231 EYSEE
+1231 
-1236 DALADAMAQPELS
+1236 DA
-1249 GEPEVKEEGL
+1249 
-1259 AADFANVQA
+1259 QA

-1292 ASSDT
+1292 ASSVT

-1335 EGFSFDQPIDAQTID
+1335 EGFSFDQPIDAKTID

>member
-177 ETVTVPAMVDTV
+177 EAVTVPAMVDTV

-857 AEVKEENL
+857 VEVKEENL

-1076 EFDDLDLPEYS
+1076 EFDDLELPEYS

-1159 GLTADFANVQAE
+1159 GLT
-1171 DELEFD
+1171 
-1177 DLELPEYSEED
+1177 
-1188 ALADAMAQP
+1188 
-1197 ELSGEPEVKE
+1197 
-1207 EGLAADF
+1207 ADF

>member
-488 DDTAD
+488 EDTAD

-852 SGEPE
+852 PGEPE
-857 AEVKEENL
+857 VKEQDL
-865 AAEFVGA
+865 AAELADA
-872 QADDEFEFDD
+872 QADDEFEFYG
-882 LDLPEYSEEDTL
+882 LELPEYSEEDAL

-925 DDEYELDDLELP
+925 DDEYEFDDLELP

-965 AAEFVGAQADD
+965 AAELADVQADD
-976 EFEFDDLDLPEYS
+976 EFEFDDLELPEYS
-989 EEDALADAVTKPEL
+989 EEDALADAIAQPEL

-1076 EFDDLDLPEYS
+1076 EFDDLELPEYS

-1130 ELPEYSE
+1130 
-1137 EDALADAMAQPE
+1137 D
-1149 LSDEP
+1149 
-1154 EVKEE
+1154 
-1159 GLTADFANVQAE
+1159 
-1171 DELEFD
+1171 
-1177 DLELPEYSEED
+1177 LPEYSEED

-1214 ANVQAEDELE
+1214 A
-1224 FDDLELP
+1224 
-1231 EYSEE
+1231 
-1236 DALADAMAQPELS
+1236 DA
-1249 GEPEVKEEGL
+1249 
-1259 AADFANVQA
+1259 QA

-1292 ASSDT
+1292 ASSDS

-1305 AEAGIDFEAMAHQEF
+1305 AEARIDFEAMAHQEF

>member
-123 QVNSATTQEA
+123 QVSSATTQEA

-147 DVKPAIQPAPIAK
+147 EVKPAIQPAPIAK

-177 ETVTVPAMVDTV
+177 ETVTAPAMVDTV

-316 PEAAIAPVTVGEPEI
+316 PEAAVAPVTVGEPEI

-537 ESQADLDTLEAEA
+537 ESQADLETLEAEA
-550 DNFEETALL
+550 DSFEETALL

-590 ELDEDFDVASDKLLN
+590 ELDDDFDVASDKLLN
-605 ELLDESAPEPSEEFD
+605 ELLGESAPEPSEEFD

-707 SSFEDEAFDFN
+707 SAFEDEAFDFN

-726 GAAMQPEET
+726 GAEMQPEET

-758 LDEESES
+758 LDEDSES

-830 ELELAEYSEEDA
+830 ELELAEDSEEDA

-852 SGEPE
+852 SGE
-857 AEVKEENL
+857 
-865 AAEFVGA
+865 
-872 QADDEFEFDD
+872 
-882 LDLPEYSEEDTL
+882 S
-894 ADAMAQPELSGEPE
+894 E

-925 DDEYELDDLELP
+925 EDEY
-937 EYSEEDALA
+937 
-946 DAMAQP
+946 
-952 ELSGEPEV
+952 
-960 KEQDL
+960 
-965 AAEFVGAQADD
+965 
-976 EFEFDDLDLPEYS
+976 
-989 EEDALADAVTKPEL
+989 
-1003 SGEPEV
+1003 
-1009 KEEGLVADFAD
+1009 
-1020 AQAEDELEFDD
+1020 EFDD

-1059 EEDLAAEFADA
+1059 EQDLAAELADV

-1076 EFDDLDLPEYS
+1076 EFDDLELPEYSEEDALVDAIAQPELSGEPEVKEEGLTADFADAQADDELEFDDLELPEYS
-1087 EEDALADAMAQPEL
+1087 EEDALADAMAQPELLGEPEVKEEGLTADFADAQADDELEFDDLELPEYSEEDALADAMAQPELSGEPEVKEEGLAADFADAQAEDEYEFDDLELPEYSEEDALADAVAQSEL

-1137 EDALADAMAQPE
+1137 EDALADAI
-1149 LSDEP
+1149 
-1154 EVKEE
+1154 
-1159 GLTADFANVQAE
+1159 
-1171 DELEFD
+1171 
-1177 DLELPEYSEED
+1177 
-1188 ALADAMAQP
+1188 AQP

-1214 ANVQAEDELE
+1214 A
-1224 FDDLELP
+1224 
-1231 EYSEE
+1231 
-1236 DALADAMAQPELS
+1236 DA
-1249 GEPEVKEEGL
+1249 
-1259 AADFANVQA
+1259 QA

-1297 DPERSVPE
+1297 ERSVPE

-1320 DEHSLNSLLDDNEES
+1320 DERSLNSLLDENEEN

-1436 EETAFNPDDEELKL
+1436 EDTAFNPDDEELKL

>member
-177 ETVTVPAMVDTV
+177 ETVTVPAMADTV

-852 SGEPE
+852 PGEPEVKEQDLAAELADAQADDEFEFYGLELPEYSEEDALADAMAQPELSGEPE
-857 AEVKEENL
+857 VKEEGL
-865 AAEFVGA
+865 AADFADA
-872 QADDEFEFDD
+872 QAEEEFEFDD

-965 AAEFVGAQADD
+965 AAELADVQADD
-976 EFEFDDLDLPEYS
+976 EFEFDDLELPEYS

-1124 FEFDDL
+1124 F
-1130 ELPEYSE
+1130 
-1137 EDALADAMAQPE
+1137 
-1149 LSDEP
+1149 
-1154 EVKEE
+1154 
-1159 GLTADFANVQAE
+1159 
-1171 DELEFD
+1171 
-1177 DLELPEYSEED
+1177 
-1188 ALADAMAQP
+1188 
-1197 ELSGEPEVKE
+1197 
-1207 EGLAADF
+1207 
-1214 ANVQAEDELE
+1214 
-1224 FDDLELP
+1224 
-1231 EYSEE
+1231 
-1236 DALADAMAQPELS
+1236 
-1249 GEPEVKEEGL
+1249 
-1259 AADFANVQA
+1259 
-1268 EDELEFDDLELPE
+1268 EFDDLELPE

>member
-792 IVESVRDNVSETTS
+792 LVESVRDNVSETTS

-857 AEVKEENL
+857 VEVKEEN
-865 AAEFVGA
+865 
-872 QADDEFEFDD
+872 
-882 LDLPEYSEEDTL
+882 
-894 ADAMAQPELSGEPE
+894 
-908 AEVKEENLA
+908 
-917 AEFADAQA
+917 
-925 DDEYELDDLELP
+925 
-937 EYSEEDALA
+937 
-946 DAMAQP
+946 
-952 ELSGEPEV
+952 
-960 KEQDL
+960 L

-1003 SGEPEV
+1003 SGEPKV

-1076 EFDDLDLPEYS
+1076 
-1087 EEDALADAMAQPEL
+1087 
-1101 SGEPEVKEEGLA
+1101 
-1113 ADFADAQAEDE
+1113 
-1124 FEFDDL
+1124 
-1130 ELPEYSE
+1130 
-1137 EDALADAMAQPE
+1137 
-1149 LSDEP
+1149 
-1154 EVKEE
+1154 
-1159 GLTADFANVQAE
+1159 
-1171 DELEFD
+1171 
-1177 DLELPEYSEED
+1177 
-1188 ALADAMAQP
+1188 
-1197 ELSGEPEVKE
+1197 
-1207 EGLAADF
+1207 
-1214 ANVQAEDELE
+1214 E

>member
-43 FSSEIVRNAASSANS
+43 FSSGIVRNAASSANS

-830 ELELAEYSEEDA
+830 ELELAEDSEEDA
-842 LADAMAQPEL
+842 LA
-852 SGEPE
+852 E
-857 AEVKEENL
+857 AI
-865 AAEFVGA
+865 
-872 QADDEFEFDD
+872 
-882 LDLPEYSEEDTL
+882 
-894 ADAMAQPELSGEPE
+894 AQPELSGEPE

-925 DDEYELDDLELP
+925 DDEFELDDLE
-937 EYSEEDALA
+937 
-946 DAMAQP
+946 
-952 ELSGEPEV
+952 
-960 KEQDL
+960 
-965 AAEFVGAQADD
+965 
-976 EFEFDDLDLPEYS
+976 
-989 EEDALADAVTKPEL
+989 
-1003 SGEPEV
+1003 
-1009 KEEGLVADFAD
+1009 
-1020 AQAEDELEFDD
+1020 
-1031 LELPEYSEEDALAD
+1031 
-1045 AIAQPELSGEPEVK
+1045 
-1059 EEDLAAEFADA
+1059 
-1070 QAEDEF
+1070 
-1076 EFDDLDLPEYS
+1076 LPEYS

-1130 ELPEYSE
+1130 DLPEYSEEDALADAVAKPELSGEPEVKEQDLAAEFADAQAEDEFEFDDLELPEYSE
-1137 EDALADAMAQPE
+1137 EDALADAIAQPE
-1149 LSDEP
+1149 LSGEP
-1154 EVKEE
+1154 EVKEQDLAAE
-1159 GLTADFANVQAE
+1159 LADVQAE
-1171 DELEFD
+1171 DESEFDDLELPEYSEEDALADEMVQPELSGESEVEEEGLVADFADAQAEDEFEFD

-1197 ELSGEPEVKE
+1197 ELSGEPEIKE

-1214 ANVQAEDELE
+1214 ANAQAEDEFE

-1249 GEPEVKEEGL
+1249 GELEVKEEGLAADFADAQAEDEFEFDDLELPEYSEEDVLADAMAHPELSGEPEVKEEGL
-1259 AADFANVQA
+1259 AADFADAQA
-1268 EDELEFDDLELPE
+1268 EDEFEFDDLELPE

-1335 EGFSFDQPIDAQTID
+1335 EGFSFDQPIDVQTID